1 MTLPFAVYQIY
12 RLPGLPGLI
21 RLSWIDLNCFRLEK
35 NVYMK
40 NLLAIVSGLLLCSL
54 INVVGAAEIDRFDGK
69 WKSKTEFQGT
79 EVDITL
85 IFKGKSVKFE
95 LGEFIVGTAEVTLS
109 EHGGFK
115 MLSLTDVQAGESYDS
130 LNPVDADSKH
140 VYSLG
145 YRSFTFASN
154 FESSA
159 AEDPKLTVYKKVE

>member
-1 MTLPFAVYQIY
+1 V
-12 RLPGLPGLI
+12 
-21 RLSWIDLNCFRLEK
+21 DCFRLEK

-109 EHGGFK
+109 EHGGVK